1 MSDFTDDED
10 RQLVQLAL
18 MFSRNRR
25 QILWDRLTQ
34 QMKGTKKSKEALR
47 QRLKTLKRTHGRN
60 LENFPAWFFK
70 KKFATKANF
79 HRLCHGIANS
89 KTIPEENKIVLT
101 RGSHYKPHKYAGSK
115 TTVGLEL
122 NWQSS
127 ITPLTEL
134 EEASSIP
141 QVSPCFPKCG
151 KAEPQAAAPAS
162 LLLLAYVATRNVR
175 ALRAQTRVDL

>member
-101 RGSHYKPHKYAGSK
+101 RGSHYKPHNVGK
-115 TTVGLEL
+115 T
-122 NWQSS
+122 
-127 ITPLTEL
+127 
-134 EEASSIP
+134 
-141 QVSPCFPKCG
+141 
-151 KAEPQAAAPAS
+151 EPQAAAPAS

-175 ALRAQTRVDL
+175 ALQAQTRVDL

>member
-34 QMKGTKKSKEALR
+34 HMKGTKKSKEALR
-47 QRLKTLKRTHGRN
+47 QRLKTLKLNSH
-60 LENFPAWFFK
+60 W
-70 KKFATKANF
+70 
-79 HRLCHGIANS
+79 LCHGIANP
-89 KTIPEENKIVLT
+89 KTILEENKIVLT
-101 RGSHYKPHKYAGSK
+101 RGSYYKPQKYAGSK
-115 TTVGLEL
+115 TAVGLEV
-122 NWQSS
+122 NWTPSV
-127 ITPLTEL
+127 TPLTE
-134 EEASSIP
+134 EASSTL
-141 QVSPCFPKCG
+141 QASPCFPKCE

-175 ALRAQTRVDL
+175 ALRARTRVNS